1 MALLKKEGV
10 VVDEIFCGGRAGSAG
25 GGEWRWSGRVRRAGR
40 EMARSFTSSC
50 GGGTFLGLL
59 ECSVD
64 SSVSGFL
71 LPNLH
76 FRLLVILFYCSVF
89 YKIFMNIYSLCTNRF
104 IISHTLLGLYTFKY
118 ISTQV
123 FKENMC
129 SQSCFSKSKG
139 QVFWRSHVSANR
151 PWPPYSIQISRY
163 MYRITET

>member
-1 MALLKKEGV
+1 MRF
-10 VVDEIFCGGRAGSAG
+10 FCGGRGRSAG
-25 GGEWRWSGRVRRAGR
+25 GGEWRWSRRVRRLR
-40 EMARSFTSSC
+40 VRVE
-50 GGGTFLGLL
+50 GGTFLGLL
-59 ECSVD
+59 GCSVD

-129 SQSCFSKSKG
+129 SQSCFSKSK
-139 QVFWRSHVSANR
+139 VFWRSHVSDNIGHGPHR
-151 PWPPYSIQISRY
+151 LYKFLDICIGL
-163 MYRITET
+163 